1 MLKRLVHQPSIVFID
16 VFIYLT
22 RMHSSRMRTG
32 RSLTV
37 CRGGALPIGGSLP
50 GGFPAGA
57 SPCPW
62 GSPWPGGLPAQG
74 GLLARGVSLPGVGFS
89 LPETPPPVN
98 RITHSCK
105 NITLATTSLR
115 LVMTYVLAFL
125 DKCRLK

>member
-37 CRGGALPIGGSLP
+37 CRGGLSLSGGPCP

-62 GSPWPGGLPAQG
+62 GVSLPGGSPCPG
-74 GLLARGVSLPGVGFS
+74 GVSLPGVGFS
-89 LPETPPPVN
+89 LPETPLPVN

-115 LVMTYVLAFL
+115 PVMTYVLAFL